1 MLIHPWF
8 LGQWIQAPN
17 FSLLD
22 GAEETVSREDC
33 HFGELVMVD
42 GPSFPLGFIRFI
54 TIYFINIPKGIFM
67 EYKSSITF
75 ITFITFMVHQN
86 P

>member
-1 MLIHPWF
+1 
-8 LGQWIQAPN
+8 
-17 FSLLD
+17 
-22 GAEETVSREDC
+22 
-33 HFGELVMVD
+33 MVD

-75 ITFITFMVHQN
+75 ITFITFMFYG
-86 P
+86 PSESITFMMFGFSL

>member
-1 MLIHPWF
+1 
-8 LGQWIQAPN
+8 
-17 FSLLD
+17 
-22 GAEETVSREDC
+22 
-33 HFGELVMVD
+33 MVD

-75 ITFITFMVHQN
+75 ITFITFMVLWSIRIHN
-86 P
+86 IHDVWILIVKWNNMDDHTTIKACDIFDGTS

>member
-42 GPSFPLGFIRFI
+42 GPSFPLGFINNS
-54 TIYFINIPKGIFM
+54 YFIVMGINKYIMNILKKYYISGMI
-67 EYKSSITF
+67 
-75 ITFITFMVHQN
+75 
-86 P
+86 